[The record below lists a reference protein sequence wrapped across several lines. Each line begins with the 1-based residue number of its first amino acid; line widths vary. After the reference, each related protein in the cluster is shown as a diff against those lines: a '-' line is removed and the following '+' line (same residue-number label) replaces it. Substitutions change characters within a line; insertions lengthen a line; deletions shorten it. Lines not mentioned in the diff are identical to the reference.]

1 MMMNAQLH
9 LVSVAEYNR
18 VGSPQLLSDLGKRL
32 EQEGKKPYLIP
43 VGGSKFVAPFTCVCA
58 RACVWCCGACA
69 CTYGFNLLCMQ

>member
-1 MMMNAQLH
+1 MNAQLH

-43 VGGSKFVAPFTCVCA
+43 VGGSKFVAPVCVCV
-58 RACVWCCGACA
+58 RAWCCGACA

>member
-1 MMMNAQLH
+1 MDMMMNAQLH

-58 RACVWCCGACA
+58 CVRVVLWRVCV
-69 CTYGFNLLCMQ
+69 YVWF

>member
-43 VGGSKFVAPFTCVCA
+43 VGGSKFVAPVCV
-58 RACVWCCGACA
+58 RACVVLWRVCV
-69 CTYGFNLLCMQ
+69 YVWF